1 MTIKTLF
8 IAPYP
13 AMIPLIEECQQE
25 EQDLDIHIE
34 LGNLQEAI
42 PVAKEGERQGYDVII
57 SRGGT
62 AKLIEAEVGIPVIDV
77 HVSGYDMLRVLTLAN
92 DFPGKKAI
100 VGFSNITLG
109 AKAITDVLDIGVE
122 VFTIE
127 KAQEVDELVKYLKM
141 NGYELIMGDVV
152 TIEAAARYSLE
163 GILIQSGR
171 EAIFEAFMKV
181 KSTYRLYQSK
191 QQEISLLHALLQETA
206 SNFVVLGPQGQVVY
220 EHWTDFAACPV
231 PVSELRGGGLQDS
244 ETQGATEIREVPQ
257 GKLKQKRV
265 RKVVRG
271 QVYDL
276 YTFSELRERAGLSG
290 ERIEAVSQLPM
301 IVAKS
306 PSMSET
312 LDGIARHLSSTCLV
326 LIGEAGTGK
335 RLLSQYIHYKKH
347 AGEGL
352 YAHLTARHVL
362 DAMDAVDPDVRT
374 VYINGLDELS
384 PEDISRLVS
393 VLGAQHDPHRTY
405 VLALEQE
412 TPAYRP
418 LLFDERSVRVHIPSL
433 QERKE
438 DIRPLATYYIAAFH
452 GTLGTSPI
460 KIKEEALALLEAY
473 HWPGNVDELKA
484 LLKDAVTG
492 EKGYVIGKAKI
503 AGLLA
508 KKPAQAEVP
517 ESREFLQGTLDEIEK
532 RIIHAIMK
540 EENDNQTR
548 VAERL
553 GINRSTLWR
562 KLKQ

>member
-1 MTIKTLF
+1 MTIKTFF

-25 EQDLDIHIE
+25 EQELDIHIE

-42 PVAKEGERQGYDVII
+42 PVAKEAERQGYDVII

-122 VFTIE
+122 VFTVE
-127 KAQEVDELVKYLKM
+127 KAPEVEQLVKDLKQ

-152 TIEAAARYSLE
+152 TVEAAAKYSLE

-171 EAIFEAFMKV
+171 EAIFESFMKV
-181 KSTYRLYQSK
+181 KSTYRLFQSK
-191 QQEISLLHALLQETA
+191 QQEISLMHALLAETT
-206 SNFVVLGPQGQVVY
+206 SNFTVIGPQGQVVY
-220 EHWTDFAACPV
+220 ENWTDFAGCPV
-231 PVSELRGGGLQDS
+231 PLDELRSGNLQVT
-244 ETQGATEIREVPQ
+244 EQQHVIEIRDVPQ

-265 RKVVRG
+265 RKVIRG
-271 QVYDL
+271 DVYNL
-276 YTFSELRERAGLSG
+276 YTFSELRESGHLDG
-290 ERIEAVSQLPM
+290 ERVEAISQLPM
-301 IVAKS
+301 IVS
-306 PSMSET
+306 RSESMSET
-312 LDGIARHLSSTCLV
+312 LEGITRHLTSSCFL

-335 RLLSQYIHYKKH
+335 RLLSQYIHYEKH
-347 AGEGL
+347 AGRGL
-352 YAHLTARHVL
+352 YAHLSAEHVIA
-362 DAMDAVDPDVRT
+362 DVAAIDSDVRT
-374 VYINGLDELS
+374 VYINGMEQLQ
-384 PEDISRLVS
+384 PEDISRLQQ
-393 VLGAQHDPHRTY
+393 LLREQIDEGRTF

-412 TPAYRP
+412 DPAYWP
-418 LLFDERSVRVHIPSL
+418 ILFDERNVRLHVPSL
-433 QERKE
+433 RERKE

-452 GTLGTSPI
+452 GTLGTLPI
-460 KIKEEALALLEAY
+460 KIKEEALALLESY

-503 AGLLA
+503 SGLLG
-508 KKPAQAEVP
+508 KKPIQAP
-517 ESREFLQGTLDEIEK
+517 ELEFQDFLQGTLDDIEK

-540 EENDNQTR
+540 EENHNQTR
-548 VAERL
+548 VADRL